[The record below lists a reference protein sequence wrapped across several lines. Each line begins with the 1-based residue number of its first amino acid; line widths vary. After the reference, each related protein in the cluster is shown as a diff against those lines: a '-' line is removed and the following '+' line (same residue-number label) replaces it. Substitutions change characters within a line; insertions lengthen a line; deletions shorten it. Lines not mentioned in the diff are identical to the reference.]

1 MSRFSCS
8 ALRQPTTIEEFH
20 SYQGREKK
28 KLCKIKSRLRI
39 IAKYR
44 NICKKMP
51 ISFAVSSNRK
61 CVVQIFSNF
70 SCMFL
75 NPNNFSNLNSNCSFK
90 FLGIRNLQEQVKKA
104 FCLPKIVLTF
114 HCLNKIFRSLEQFFL
129 RVGQNNFGNKTPLMI
144 DTKRKNFACLVFEM
158 QI

>member
-1 MSRFSCS
+1 MKTNKIWEWKFAMPSMHWSRTNS
-8 ALRQPTTIEEFH
+8 
-20 SYQGREKK
+20 
-28 KLCKIKSRLRI
+28 
-39 IAKYR
+39 
-44 NICKKMP
+44 
-51 ISFAVSSNRK
+51 
-61 CVVQIFSNF
+61 FSNF

-75 NPNNFSNLNSNCSFK
+75 NPNNFSNLNSNWSFK

-129 RVGQNNFGNKTPLMI
+129 RVGQNNFGSKTPLMI

-158 QI
+158 QIWLELQWKLEYPWTFLCQMWRNWDSFLI